1 MIGRRGRRRGS
12 TRQSGDPEADYR
24 RLVEAALDHAIF
36 TSDADGCVTSWSS
49 GAAAIFGWSA
59 EEMVGQS
66 MDITFTDEDRAN
78 GIPQKERI
86 VARTDGVAPNVR
98 WHVRK
103 DRSLVFID
111 GTTRAVYDDDG
122 QVEAFMKVGQDV
134 TERRRAEEELRESE
148 AGLRT
153 LTETLEARVAERTA
167 ALSDSNRAL
176 LDEIRER
183 EIAEAARTE
192 LIRMLVT
199 AEENERGRISREL
212 YDHMGQQIT
221 GLLLGLR
228 VMEQDEWDPARLAR
242 IRDLAELAAG
252 ISRDLHQIALVLRP
266 PALDNLGLERALRS
280 HLEEWSQQHGIVADF
295 HAEGVATTDLG
306 QEVATTIYRI
316 AQEGLTNVAKHA
328 VAKRVSLVL
337 EQHDDTITV
346 IIEDDGVGFD
356 PDAPERDADAPR
368 RLGLRGMRERLAL
381 VDGELEVESEPG
393 AGTTIFAR
401 IPVPRSQES
410 LSSGV
415 R

>member
-1 MIGRRGRRRGS
+1 MIGRRGKRQGS
-12 TRQSGDPEADYR
+12 TRQSGDPHADYR

-36 TSDADGCVTSWSS
+36 TTDADGCVTSWSS
-49 GAAAIFGWSA
+49 GAEAILGWSA
-59 EEMVGQS
+59 DDIIGKS

-98 WHVRK
+98 YHKRK
-103 DRSLVFID
+103 DGSLVFID
-111 GTTRAVYDDDG
+111 GTTRAVYDDSG
-122 QVEAFMKVGQDV
+122 RIEAFMKVGQDV

-176 LDEIRER
+176 LNEIRER
-183 EIAEAARTE
+183 EIAETARTD
-192 LIRMLVT
+192 LIRLLVT

-212 YDHMGQQIT
+212 HDHMGQQIT

-228 VMEQDEWDPARLAR
+228 VMEQDEWDPARLQR
-242 IRDLAELAAG
+242 IRDLAELASS
-252 ISRDLHQIALVLRP
+252 ISRDLHQVALVLRP

-295 HAEGVATTDLG
+295 HAEGVAPSGLGTD
-306 QEVATTIYRI
+306 VATTIYRI

-337 EQHDDTITV
+337 EQHDDTISV
-346 IIEDDGVGFD
+346 ILEDDGVGFD
-356 PDAPERDADAPR
+356 PEITERDVDAHR

-381 VDGELEVESEPG
+381 VGGELEIESEPG
-393 AGTTIFAR
+393 SGTTIFAR
-401 IPVPRSQES
+401 IPVPQTG
-410 LSSGV
+410 SGADEAE
-415 R
+415 